1 MIMDLSKYPLLKILL
16 PYVAGILV
24 AYYGQFPK
32 SVFWIFLVTVVV
44 LWLVALLLLRVK
56 RYKWQ
61 WLKSV
66 VMLLAWTLSLS

>member
-24 AYYGQFPK
+24 AYYGHFPVI
-32 SVFWIFLVTVVV
+32 VFRISLVAVVA
-44 LWLVALLLLRVK
+44 LWLVALLLLRIK

-61 WLKSV
+61 WLKTV
-66 VMLLAWTLSLS
+66 VML